1 MNRTIVGLSVA
12 LLCFVGAI
20 EARAET
26 FHVGIKREDKTLG
39 AVLPRLKAGDT
50 VEIDAGVYRETA
62 RLTTS
67 GTREKP
73 IVIRGVGA
81 SRPVFDAQDLDTS
94 GRGSIPRGAFQIQGA
109 YITLEHLEIKNARNG
124 ENAAGVR
131 LLESTNAVIRDCKIS
146 QCDMGV
152 FGDDRETALIEDCDI
167 GFNTTEK
174 ASGYAHNFYMH
185 GNRVV
190 VRRCHIH
197 DALWGQNYKS
207 RAHYNELWFNW
218 IENSNE
224 GEVGLVDAKDNTD
237 KPNSNALMV
246 GNVVLSKS
254 DRSGNTGKFVLF
266 GSESGNSHNGTLFL
280 YHNTFIAGNSKIRFI
295 TLDDAQARAVVA
307 NNLFRGS
314 DQILNEA
321 KPARSVQAARNF
333 LPSGATVPA
342 DWSPEPA
349 AILRYVDGDGVS
361 QTLRLDG
368 DNAKSDNAKSDNG
381 KSDNGK
387 PARATIPKKP

>member
-1 MNRTIVGLSVA
+1 MNRIIVRLSVA
-12 LLCFVGAI
+12 LLCFVGAM

-26 FHVGIKREDKTLG
+26 FHVGVKREDKTLG
-39 AVLPRLKAGDT
+39 AVVGRLKAGDT

-62 RLTTS
+62 RLTTN
-67 GTREKP
+67 GTRDKP

-81 SRPVFDAQDLDTS
+81 TRPVFDVRDLDTS

-146 QCDMGV
+146 RCDMGI
-152 FGDDRETALIEDCDI
+152 FGDDHETALIEDCDI

-174 ASGYAHNFYMH
+174 ANGYAHNFYMH
-185 GNRVV
+185 GNRVI

-224 GEVGLVDAKDNTD
+224 GEVGFVDAKDHTD

-246 GNVVLSKS
+246 GNVVMSKA
-254 DRSGNTGKFVLF
+254 DRGGNTQKFVLF
-266 GSESGNSHNGTLFL
+266 GSESGSAHDGTLFL
-280 YHNTFIAGNSKIRFI
+280 FHNTFIARSGKIKFI
-295 TLDDAQARAVVA
+295 TLDDPQARAVVA
-307 NNLFRGS
+307 NNLFGGS

-333 LPSGATVPA
+333 LPSGATAPA
-342 DWSPEPA
+342 DWSLEPA
-349 AILRYVDGDGVS
+349 AILHYVDGDGAS
-361 QTLRLDG
+361 RTLRFDGAADNAG
-368 DNAKSDNAKSDNG
+368 DNA
-381 KSDNGK
+381 K